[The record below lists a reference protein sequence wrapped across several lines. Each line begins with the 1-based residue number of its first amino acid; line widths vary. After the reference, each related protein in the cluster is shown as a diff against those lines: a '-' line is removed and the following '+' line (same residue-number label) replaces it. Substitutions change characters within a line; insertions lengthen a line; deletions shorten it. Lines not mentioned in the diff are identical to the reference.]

1 MKDTTTFNDEQLKHI
16 SGGEK
21 HNQYFN
27 DATELLKQAGDRAWS
42 VLLPE
47 NKLWDK
53 INNAEKADSES
64 TRMVYIEDALFHLEF
79 AFKRLMDKSDY
90 DFIYEKLTKSAELT
104 EK

>member
-21 HNQYFN
+21 HNQYF
-27 DATELLKQAGDRAWS
+27 DEVTELLKQAGDRAWS

-47 NKLWDK
+47 NKLWEK

-64 TRMVYIEDALFHLEF
+64 TRMVYIEEALFILELG
-79 AFKRLMDKSDY
+79 FKRLMDKSDY